1 MLFQQM
7 GKLLIKLSMA
17 LLLTLGSLAGLYE
30 NDMFV
35 YWLLG

>member
-17 LLLTLGSLAGLYE
+17 LLLTLGSLAELK

-35 YWLLG
+35 